1 MWLIALVGF
10 MINFPG
16 AHPNLIN
23 SFKHIES
30 SILVSRPNLLRQI
43 IGTRTIRLVDA
54 IIADNVHTWN
64 GLKEATD
71 FSEKELNFHLSQ
83 LYSLNILIRKNREY
97 YLIPEA
103 VESYHTIDWR
113 KVEPRRVQRK
123 DVVGGLDYQ
132 LPSSNPKEAGARR
145 KKLRGE

>member
-1 MWLIALVGF
+1 M
-10 MINFPG
+10 
-16 AHPNLIN
+16 
-23 SFKHIES
+23 
-30 SILVSRPNLLRQI
+30 LVSRPNLLRQI

-83 LYSLNILIRKNREY
+83 LYSLNILIRTNREY
-97 YLIPEA
+97 HLIPEA
-103 VESYHTIDWR
+103 VDSYHSIDWK
-113 KVEPRRVQRK
+113 KVESSRLQRK
-123 DVVGGLDYQ
+123 DNVGDSGYDYS

>member
-1 MWLIALVGF
+1 
-10 MINFPG
+10 
-16 AHPNLIN
+16 
-23 SFKHIES
+23 
-30 SILVSRPNLLRQI
+30 
-43 IGTRTIRLVDA
+43 
-54 IIADNVHTWN
+54 
-64 GLKEATD
+64 
-71 FSEKELNFHLSQ
+71 
-83 LYSLNILIRKNREY
+83 LNILIRKNREY